1 MTTQAQK
8 QMETSMGEAMNLCL
22 ASPFHLHGVGPAYT
36 WKLALS
42 GIQTIQELLDHHDL
56 NELSESSKIPF
67 KVLSMIQL
75 KARSILNNEIIQ
87 TAPFWMPKKKPLY
100 LDIETVPKWDKVWL
114 VGLLVDEEFIQIYAG
129 DYDDE
134 SRILTEFNELIT
146 QYRDRF
152 LVTWT
157 GFDTRVL
164 RKRMEVHGV
173 PLTNMNRI
181 GHVDLKLK
189 MRRCFI
195 FPTRGYGLKR
205 IGKFLRY
212 PFKNPHLDG
221 LAVSTQYQ
229 DHIERGETLSPSVFE
244 YNEDDVSAL
253 PYIESWAIMHQRQ
266 TTILSSP

>member
-1 MTTQAQK
+1 MTTLAQK
-8 QMETSMGEAMNLCL
+8 QVETSMGEAMNLRL

-42 GIQTIQELLDHHDL
+42 GIQTIQELLDYHDL
-56 NELSESSKIPF
+56 NKLSESSSIPF
-67 KVLSMIQL
+67 KVLRMIRL
-75 KARSILNNEIIQ
+75 KARSIVNDEIIQ
-87 TAPFWMPKKKPLY
+87 IAPFWMPRKEPIY

-114 VGLLVDEEFIQIYAG
+114 IGLLIDDDFIQLYATDYDEEG
-129 DYDDE
+129 
-134 SRILTEFNELIT
+134 SILSKFNEMIS

-152 LVTWT
+152 LVIWT
-157 GFDTRVL
+157 GFDTRIL
-164 RKRMEVHGV
+164 RKRMEVHGL
-173 PLTNMNRI
+173 PLFYMNVL

-205 IGKFLRY
+205 VGKFLRY

-221 LAVSTQYQ
+221 LAVSSQYQ
-229 DHIERGETLSPSVFE
+229 GHIERDEDLSPEVFE

-253 PYIESWAIMHQRQ
+253 PYIESWAIMHQSQ
-266 TTILSSP
+266 TSCVSF

>member
-1 MTTQAQK
+1 MTTLAQK
-8 QMETSMGEAMNLCL
+8 QMETSMGEAMNLRL

-42 GIQTIQELLDHHDL
+42 GIQTIQELLDYHDL
-56 NELSESSKIPF
+56 NELSQSSSIPF
-67 KVLSMIQL
+67 KVLSMIRL
-75 KARSILNNEIIQ
+75 KARSIVNDEIIQ
-87 TAPFWMPKKKPLY
+87 IAPFWMPRNELIY

-114 VGLLVDEEFIQIYAG
+114 IGLLIDDAFIQLYAR

-134 SRILTEFNELIT
+134 GRILREFNEIIS
-146 QYRDRF
+146 QHRDRF

-164 RKRMEVHGV
+164 RKRMEVHGL
-173 PLTNMNRI
+173 PQSSMNLL

-212 PFKNPHLDG
+212 PFENPHLDG
-221 LAVSTQYQ
+221 LAVSSQYQ
-229 DHIERGETLSPSVFE
+229 DHIERGETLSPKVFE

-253 PYIESWAIMHQRQ
+253 PFIESWAIMHQRQ
-266 TTILSSP
+266 TTSPSF